1 MNRLNWSYV
10 ATVLVILLVLGL
22 SASNTRTFASAA
34 SGLGS
39 VEEKG
44 PAHGPQSPAAT
55 YIVDTNLDTNLTAC
69 TDAAADCTL
78 RGALNNANA
87 NSSTDIIN
95 FALPGPSFTI
105 NVTGSGLPPTI
116 YPVVIDG
123 YSQSGA
129 RCNTLE
135 VGNDA
140 VLLIELDGSGLSAN
154 RDLLWSQAGGLT
166 VRGLMVNRA
175 PRIGI
180 DMWNGG
186 NNTVEG
192 NFIGTDPSGTQAR
205 GNGFAGVYLT
215 TLSGSMI
222 GGTSPCARNLISGNN
237 IGIGISDP
245 NTSNIVVQG
254 NYIGTD
260 RHGIN
265 ALPNWRGMYI
275 TAGAFGITIGGPA
288 AGARNIISGNSERG
302 IMIFSVL
309 APGNRVQGN
318 YIGANVAGDPLSN
331 GWEGIYAEKASDL
344 LIGGTGAGE
353 GNLIANN
360 GTGPL
365 GGAGVDI
372 TYGPSYRNAILSNSI
387 YSNVGLGISFLGFD
401 IPAQNDLNDPD
412 DGPNYLQN
420 YPVLTSVIGGVI
432 VGTLNSTANTS
443 FVIEFFAS
451 PTCDPSNHGEGQLFL
466 GRTSVTT
473 LGNNISFQYAP
484 SPQPPPG
491 WFITMTATDPGG
503 NTSEF
508 SRCGQVPLALTPTH
522 TNTPALPTLTP
533 THTNTPVLQTSTRT
547 PTHTNTPALPTHT
560 NTPALPTHTNT
571 PALPTHTPTTQ
582 PTAASATASVTCTP
596 APTQL
601 IAWYPLDERTGTP
614 IAHDIVG
621 AAHGNHA
628 SGPEPI
634 PGKVDFALRFD
645 GVDDYVEV
653 PASLAFNPGT
663 GGFSIDTWIRTTQ
676 GSGRRV
682 FIDKRGPGP
691 VGYALFLDN
700 GKPGLQLADASGVS
714 DYIMDGAGIADGQWH
729 MVAVTVQRNP
739 DFRVLLCVDGTS
751 SCAVWTAPVRD
762 GDLSNPAA
770 LWFGRDHLSNF
781 RFAGDL
787 DEVEFFNR
795 PLTKLEMRDIYD
807 AGGAGKCKPT
817 TTPTATAVPEAT
829 PCPLGTPIVYTGA
842 ITASDGTQ
850 LGRLYRDDPGSICN
864 IPQPCA
870 VFDTTSRHYD
880 VYTFHNCCEKVCVTV
895 ELDAGDCVGNRTLQS
910 TAYLHFDPA
919 NICQT
924 YLGDIGDSPN
934 PVKSYS
940 FMVPAQ
946 VVFQVVVNEVNPDS
960 GCSNYN
966 LTVNGLSVP
975 PPGCLVTPSA
985 TPTAT
990 HTVSPTPA
998 ATSSPT
1004 CQPLLKV
1011 YTTNAD
1017 FDEGSYIH
1025 AGHHVQD
1032 QLQLVDTPRPLK
1044 YLWVAVSGKGTIVKI
1059 DTETGDVLGE
1069 YWSSPAG
1076 QPKNPSRTTVEHS
1089 GGVWASNRDG
1099 NSVLHIGLLE
1109 NGGCVDRDGDLVIE
1123 TSTGLHDIL
1132 PWTNA
1137 GGTDTDGGVATAQD
1151 ECIRHYTRV
1160 SSSGTR
1166 HVSVDANN
1174 DVWVSGTGGRIFDL
1188 LDGDTG
1194 LIDVVRGPEGP
1205 VVGPLEAYGGYGGL
1219 IDHNGVLWS
1228 ASGSAGPSGPERSL
1242 LRWDPWL
1249 PNGDPN
1255 PLSGPNGYP
1264 DDSTRW
1270 MGYNHDSYGLCM
1282 DSQSNVWNTSVRSDQ
1297 IRKFSPDG
1305 LMVLGPVSA
1314 GNPQPNGTVTAQGC
1328 VVGDEDHVWVAHS
1341 YYHRTVGHLLP
1352 DGTWLGN
1359 VTVASDAALYSGPTG
1374 LAVDQDG
1381 KIWAT
1386 NYNDHTVVCIDP
1398 DLGPLG
1404 TDGITSVGALCEN
1417 IPPVDLGYQLY
1428 NYSDETG
1435 STLTGLPQNGT
1446 WEVVYDSDH
1455 QDVTWGFVT
1464 WNAYVPDTGALTVF
1478 AASSVDGENFSSPQ
1492 EVQYGVDLTVP
1503 DGQYLKVTVRFTRA
1517 SASGNESPILYD
1529 LTIATCNY
1537 VVPPTPTPVPH
1548 SWSFSDVP
1556 LSNPFYPFVSCL
1568 AYRGVVSGYACGG
1581 SGELCNG
1588 DNEPYFRP
1596 NQLVTRGQLVKIV
1609 ALAAGFAEDPGA
1621 QIYEDGPFSNPFYR
1635 WINQLTRRGYVSG
1648 YACGGPG
1655 EPCST
1660 EQRPYFRPGANATR
1674 GQSAKIVANAAVLT
1688 GTPTGQSFTD
1698 VPPTHPFY
1706 RWIEQ
1711 IAALGVIGGYGC
1723 GGPGEP
1729 CDPQQRPYFR
1739 PAAAVTRGQSAK
1751 IVANT
1756 FYPNCQTP

>member
-1 MNRLNWSYV
+1 M
-10 ATVLVILLVLGL
+10 LLVLGL
-22 SASNTRTFASAA
+22 SASNTQTFAAAA

-39 VEEKG
+39 LE
-44 PAHGPQSPAAT
+44 ALDRARGPQAPAAT

-69 TDAAADCTL
+69 TDAADDCTL

-105 NVTGSGLPPTI
+105 NVTGSGLPPII

-135 VGNDA
+135 SGNDA

-154 RDLLWSQAGGLT
+154 SDLLFSQAGGLT

-175 PRIGI
+175 TRVGI
-180 DMWNGG
+180 NMWNAG

-215 TLSGSMI
+215 HLSGSVI

-237 IGIGISDP
+237 IGIGISDID
-245 NTSNIVVQG
+245 TSNIVVQG

-265 ALPNWRGMYI
+265 ALANNRGVYI
-275 TAGAFGITIGGPA
+275 TAGAFDITIGGPA
-288 AGARNIISGNSERG
+288 AGARNIISGNNGRG
-302 IMIFSVL
+302 IMINSAL

-318 YIGANVAGDPLSN
+318 YIGANAAGDPLGN
-331 GWEGIYAEKASDL
+331 GEEGIYVNWASDL

-360 GTGPL
+360 GTGPY
-365 GGAGVDI
+365 GGAGVEI
-372 TYGPSYRNAILSNSI
+372 TSGPSYRNAILSNSI
-387 YSNVGLGISFLGFD
+387 YSNVGLGISLKGFD
-401 IPAQNDLNDPD
+401 RVTLNDLNDPD
-412 DGPNYLQN
+412 DGSNYLQN
-420 YPVLTSVIGGVI
+420 FPVLTSVIGGVI

-443 FVIEFFAS
+443 YVIEFFAS
-451 PTCDPSNHGEGQLFL
+451 PTCDSSNHGEGQLFL

-473 LGNNISFQYAP
+473 LGNDISFQYAP

-508 SRCGQVPLALTPTH
+508 SRCGQVPLEL
-522 TNTPALPTLTP
+522 
-533 THTNTPVLQTSTRT
+533 T

-560 NTPALPTHTNT
+560 NTPALPT
-571 PALPTHTPTTQ
+571 LTPTTQ

-601 IAWYPLDERTGTP
+601 IAWYPLDEQAGTP
-614 IAHDIVG
+614 IAYDIAG
-621 AAHGNHA
+621 AAHGNHIN
-628 SGPEPI
+628 GPQPI

-682 FIDKRGPGP
+682 FIDKRGSGP

-714 DYIMDGAGIADGQWH
+714 DYIMDGAGIADDQWH
-729 MVAVTVQRNP
+729 LVAVTVQRNP

-751 SCAVWTAPVRD
+751 ACAVWTAPVRD

-787 DEVEFFNR
+787 DEVEFFDR
-795 PLTKLEMRDIYD
+795 PLTKLEIRDIYD

-817 TTPTATAVPEAT
+817 TTPTATAVPEST
-829 PCPLGTPIVYTGA
+829 PCPLGTPIVNAGA

-850 LGRLYRDDPGSICN
+850 LGRLYREDPASICN
-864 IPQPCA
+864 MPQPCA

-946 VVFQVVVNEVNPDS
+946 VVFQVVVNEVNPGS
-960 GCSNYN
+960 GCSNYI

-985 TPTAT
+985 TPAAT

-998 ATSSPT
+998 ATHTVAPTATATSSPT

-1011 YTTNAD
+1011 FTTNAD

-1044 YLWVAVSGKGTIVKI
+1044 YLWVAVSGRGTIVKI
-1059 DTETGDVLGE
+1059 DTDTGDVLGE
-1069 YWSSPAG
+1069 YWSSPNTPAGPPPAYVG
-1076 QPKNPSRTTVEHS
+1076 QPKNPSRTTVEHN

-1099 NSVLHIGLLE
+1099 NSVIHIGLLE
-1109 NGGCVDRDGDLVIE
+1109 NGGCVDRNGDHVIE
-1123 TSTGLHDIL
+1123 TSTGLGNIL
-1132 PWTNA
+1132 PWTNV
-1137 GGTDTDGGVATAQD
+1137 GETDTNGGVATAQD
-1151 ECIRHYTRV
+1151 ECIRHYARV

-1174 DVWVSGTGGRIFDL
+1174 DVWVSGIGIPGHSNGGRIFDL

-1194 LIDVVRGPEGP
+1194 LPLRPPEGE
-1205 VVGPLEAYGGYGGL
+1205 VGYGGYGGL
-1219 IDHNGVLWS
+1219 IGRDGALWS
-1228 ASGSAGPSGPERSL
+1228 ANSL

-1249 PNGDPN
+1249 PNGQPN
-1255 PLSGPNGYP
+1255 HLTGPNGIN
-1264 DDSTRW
+1264 W

-1282 DSQSNVWNTSVRSDQ
+1282 DSQGNVWNTSLRSDQ

-1305 LMVLGPVSA
+1305 LTMWGPFSV
-1314 GNPQPNGTVTAQGC
+1314 GNPDPDVTAQGC
-1328 VVGDEDHVWVAHS
+1328 VVGDDDHVWVAHS
-1341 YYHRTVGHLLP
+1341 YYNKTVGHLLE

-1359 VTVASDAALYSGPTG
+1359 VTVSSGAYLSGPTG
-1374 LAVDQDG
+1374 LAVDQAG

-1386 NYNDHTVVCIDP
+1386 NYNDHTVVCINP
-1398 DLGPLG
+1398 ELGDEVTVNG
-1404 TDGITSVGALCEN
+1404 TKYHVGALCPG
-1417 IPPVDLGYQLY
+1417 IPPVNLGSQLY

-1435 STLTGLPQNGT
+1435 STLTGVPQNGT
-1446 WEVVYDSDH
+1446 WEVVYDSGH
-1455 QDVTWGFVT
+1455 QGVTWGFVT

-1478 AASSVDGENFSSPQ
+1478 AASSVDGINFSSPQ
-1492 EVQYGVDLTVP
+1492 DVQYGVDLTVP
-1503 DGQYLKVTVRFTRA
+1503 DGQYLKVAVRFTRA

-1537 VVPPTPTPVPH
+1537 GVPPTPVPH

-1556 LSNPFYPFVSCL
+1556 LSNPFYPYVICL
-1568 AYRGVVSGYACGG
+1568 AYRGVVSGYACG
-1581 SGELCNG
+1581 SLGELCNG
-1588 DNEPYFRP
+1588 NNEPYFRP

-1609 ALAAGFAEDPGA
+1609 ALAAGFAEDPGT
-1621 QIYEDGPFSNPFYR
+1621 QIYEDGSFSNPFYR
-1635 WINQLTRRGYVSG
+1635 WINQLTRRGYVGG

-1674 GQSAKIVANAAVLT
+1674 GQTAKIVANAAVLT

-1711 IAALGVIGGYGC
+1711 LAALGVIGGYGC

-1729 CDPQQRPYFR
+1729 CDSQQRPYFR

-1751 IVANT
+1751 IAANT